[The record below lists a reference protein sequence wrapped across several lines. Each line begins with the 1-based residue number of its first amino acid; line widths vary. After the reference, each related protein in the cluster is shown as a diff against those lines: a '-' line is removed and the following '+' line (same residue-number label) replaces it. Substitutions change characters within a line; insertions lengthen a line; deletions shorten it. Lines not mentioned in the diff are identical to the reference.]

1 MVGVAAGSGAFFAA
15 GVALTTA
22 YAIGAMASMA
32 ALMLTTK
39 TPSFSDFR
47 GASERSQ
54 VLRAASSSKVA
65 VYGRV
70 ISSGLLSNAKEQVGD
85 QTDGELI
92 YLALTIAGHKIS
104 RVGRLWLGDDLIETF
119 GDLASYELHNDRQTC
134 DPYML
139 ANCPNWREDMIGQGI
154 AWVRLTLKFNAEKF
168 PSGLPNIKMEKFG
181 AEVWDPRDGQVK
193 FTDNAALVILDY
205 YRRWLGVPDDEL
217 RLNEFIVAANIC
229 DELITLKDGTKEK
242 RYAIN
247 GEFDLSEAPAKILED
262 MHMSCAGQPTYV
274 SGMHGIVVGA
284 YYGPAS
290 EDLFDHQLQG
300 DIDLLPEP
308 PASDRI
314 NTVVG
319 TFIDGETFQKM
330 DFPAV
335 KVAQWVEEDDGQE
348 LTEDLDFRF
357 VTSPWQ
363 AQRLAN
369 ILLRQRRTSRTI
381 TCSVNLSG
389 WQYRPGSYL
398 RLYIPALGINGV
410 EFRVVDWSFDLMDG
424 VQLTLR
430 EESAAVWADA
440 VGEPMTRPDITDLPV
455 GGMAMPDQLRYEVET
470 VGEIIQ
476 GVLSW
481 RNVGTIAYNQVII
494 QRLTPGKQPVTVMT
508 AQSPGQSCRVNGLP
522 AGNYVAMVRAVA
534 LTGAHSPLAS
544 VSFTIEVPAIPVG
557 VEVEAGNWS
566 LAFRPV
572 FTGGQSYGTL
582 CEWWWSKVQLPLAE
596 VQTKATNAGLGAF
609 MTFQGLQPDT
619 TYYVWLRAVNAY
631 GKSGLFAAS
640 GKTSYDAAS
649 ILDVLDGEI
658 GAEHLREELRNPI
671 ELIPGISEELTD
683 LGGVVADIRPIVDR
697 VPVLSHEL
705 AELDAT
711 LVDLDQVVG
720 EIKPIAERVP
730 EISHELTNLGGAL
743 SALDDRSKQAEALLR
758 DEQLNLGSMGID
770 NVLQQDKLHSK
781 LDRVQAEMG
790 DLRDAIFT
798 VNPGTGEIEM
808 DAVRALRDETHA
820 SFTEVNQKL
829 DAASGTI
836 ATKADHAVVD
846 AQWQRLTE
854 AEQLLDGVNAKLT
867 QTVTKSEFAG
877 EQQRLTLVSSELD
890 AVKGS
895 LDQAVTKEEFS
906 DEQQRLTSVSNSL
919 DATKGELAQKAA
931 QSTVTAQGER
941 LAVAEQRITANSD
954 ANSAM
959 AAQVSGLK
967 AQLEQDDKTL
977 QANITDVAR
986 VSADADQVLAL
997 RVSGVE
1003 TRTDTAEGKIRVLE
1017 EVVEDAGGI
1026 TAGRFDEIAAA
1037 LDLAARAADQA
1048 AEAGVANALAGEQG
1062 EQRHRQ
1068 AEASIRHDQKVQLDL
1083 HQALAREVTEL
1094 DARFEGEKA
1103 ATAANFTEVR
1113 EVVAGVEQSAVQQ
1126 ISQLKA
1132 DYQAGDRQT
1141 NAALEERSKTLSDAD
1156 KALSERVTQLQA
1168 TLEQD
1173 GQTLNAAILE
1183 TQRTQAQGD
1192 QALAEQIGQL
1202 QTASGEQSASLTN
1215 LAQVVSDGQQATG
1228 QALQQLN
1235 TKTDQTNASV
1245 GSLSEAVSE
1254 QGKAMAGKQ
1263 DDLAAEVD
1271 LAALAS
1277 LGNTLAD
1284 EEGETRNRK
1293 ARAKI
1298 TQRQEAQANE
1308 HQALAREVTQ
1318 FRAEFAGAAADT
1330 AAELTEVRE
1339 VIAGVE
1345 QSTAQQITQLK
1356 TEYQEGDRQTNAALQ
1371 QTSKTLS
1378 DADKALS
1385 ERVTNLQA
1393 TLEQDDQTL
1402 NAAILE
1408 TQRTQTQ
1415 GDQTLAEQISQ
1426 LRTEYQEAD
1435 SQTTAAL
1442 QQTSK
1447 TLSDADKAL
1456 SERVTQLQAT
1466 LAQDDQTLNAAIL
1479 ETQRTQ
1485 AQGDQALA
1493 EQIGQLQTA
1502 SGEQSS
1508 SLTNL
1513 AQVVSDG
1520 QQATGQALQQLNTKT
1535 DQTNAS
1541 VGGLSEAVSEQGK
1554 ALAGKQDELAAEV
1567 DLAALAGLGN
1577 TLADEEGET
1586 RNRKARAQI
1595 TQRQEAQANDHQA
1608 LAREVTQ
1615 FRAEFAGAAADTAA
1629 ELTEVREVIAGV
1641 EQSTAQQITQLKTEY
1656 QEGDRQTNAALQQT
1670 SKTLSDADLAMGQR
1684 VDTVQ
1689 AQVTQQ
1695 GQTLSSAVQSE
1706 QQARTDADSALGL
1719 RVDTV
1724 QAQVTQQGQTLSSAV
1739 QSEQQARTDADRALG
1754 QRVDTVQAQVTQQGQ
1769 TLSAAVQTVAEAQA
1783 DTAGKVSA
1791 GWYTKA
1797 QVNGEGGGFGL
1808 SVTLNADG
1816 SVLSS
1821 FVIDADVFAVLSR
1834 AAGVTSKRNPFVV
1847 KNGTVYMNHA
1857 MMDTAEIGNVIA
1869 KYINVQ
1875 HLKGSLIEGG
1885 SFRGG
1890 DLWLGENAT
1899 GQFGA
1904 YGKKWNAGIDS
1915 MGRIYGSDVYFSNGT
1930 FQGNV
1935 LANSG
1940 TMNNVTIRE
1949 NCLILGKLRAEQV
1962 EGGFY
1967 VKRIYGGTSL
1977 PDNTDSSWRTAA
1989 TIRVSNGMGVSRVIE
2004 ISASAGHYEVL
2015 CKVES
2020 SGSSSLTRTATGHYE
2035 VRIIRDGATVE
2046 HIAPFSISVSATSN
2060 PSSGPREE
2068 RARGGIGVS
2077 KTALVPGDGNPHTY
2091 AVQFRFVR
2099 MGGDGASGSYAIA
2112 GCDGN
2117 DMTTAQLYISS
2128 PDLS

>member
-1 MVGVAAGSGAFFAA
+1 MPAVAIPVIAGVAAGA
-15 GVALTTA
+15 GSSLVVSTA
-22 YAIGAMASMA
+22 TAIAIGTAVASATMMITA
-32 ALMLTTK
+32 K
-39 TPSFSDFR
+39 KPSLGDYRS
-47 GASERSQ
+47 ASERSQ
-54 VLRAASSSKVA
+54 ILRAAASDKTCI
-65 VYGRV
+65 YGRV
-70 ISSGLLSNAKEQVGD
+70 VSSGLMSFAAEQK
-85 QTDGELI
+85 GEQEEGEWLHV
-92 YLALTIAGHKIS
+92 ALVISGHKLS
-104 RVGRLWLGDDLIETF
+104 RIGDIWLGDDLIGTF
-119 GDLASYELHNDRQTC
+119 GDLVSYELHVDRQTC
-134 DPYML
+134 DPFML
-139 ANCPNWREDMIGQGI
+139 ANCADWQDDMIGQGI
-154 AWVRLTLKFNAEKF
+154 TWLRISFKFDAEKF
-168 PSGLPNIKMEKFG
+168 PAGLPNIKIEKFG
-181 AEVWDPRDGQVK
+181 KEVWDPRDGQWK
-193 FTDNAALVILDY
+193 HSRNAALVILDY
-205 YRRWLGVPDDEL
+205 YRTWLSVPDDEL
-217 RLNEFIVAANIC
+217 RLDEFVQAANIC
-229 DELITLKDGTKEK
+229 DELVAIPGGGTEP
-242 RYAIN
+242 RYSLDV
-247 GEFDLSEAPAKILED
+247 EFDLGEARVKVLEA
-262 MHMSCAGQPTYV
+262 MHMACAAQPTYV
-274 SGMHGIVVGA
+274 GGKHGIIAGA

-290 EDLFDHQLQG
+290 DELRAHQIVG
-300 DIDLLPEP
+300 DMELLPEP
-308 PASDRI
+308 PSSDKI
-314 NTVVG
+314 NQVAG
-319 TFIDGETFQKM
+319 TFVDPVTFKKT

-335 KVAQWVEEDDGQE
+335 IVAEWVEEDGGQP
-348 LTEDLDFRF
+348 LIEDLDLRC
-357 VTSPWQ
+357 VTSEHQ

-369 ILLRQRRTSRTI
+369 IILRQRRNARTL

-389 WQYRPGSYL
+389 WRYRPGQTIKV
-398 RLYIPALGINGV
+398 YIPALGIQGP
-410 EFRVVDWSFDLMDG
+410 EFRVSDWAFSLNNGVD
-424 VQLTLR
+424 LTLR
-430 EESAAVWADA
+430 EDSPLFWADA
-440 VGEPMTRPDITDLPV
+440 IGKPMTRPEITELPT
-455 GGMAMPDQLRYEVET
+455 GGVAMPDLLRYELEQM
-470 VGEIIQ
+470 GEILQ

-481 RNVGTIAYNQVII
+481 RNTGTVAYNQVIV
-494 QRLTPGKQPVTVMT
+494 QRLAQGVAPVTVMT
-508 AQSPGQSCRVNGLP
+508 AQVPGQSCRVNGLA
-522 AGNYVAMVRAVA
+522 AGNYAALVRAVA
-534 LTGAHSPLAS
+534 LTGAHSPVAA
-544 VSFTIEVPAIPVG
+544 VNFTIAVPATPVG

-566 LAFRPV
+566 LALRPL
-572 FTGGQSYGTL
+572 FAGGHDFSVL
-582 CEWWWSKVQLPLAE
+582 CEWWWSHIDHPLGEAMA
-596 VQTKATNAGLGAF
+596 KAIHAGIASY
-609 MTFQGLQPDT
+609 MTLQGLRPDT
-619 TYYVWLRAVNAY
+619 EYFVWLRAVNAY
-631 GKSGLFAAS
+631 GKSGLLAARAR
-640 GKTSYDAAS
+640 TSYDAAS

-941 LAVAEQRITANSD
+941 LAVAEQRITATSD
-954 ANSAM
+954 ANSVM

-1168 TLEQD
+1168 TLAQD
-1173 GQTLNAAILE
+1173 DQTLNAAILE

-1202 QTASGEQSASLTN
+1202 QTASGEQSSSLTN

-1245 GSLSEAVSE
+1245 GGLSEAVSE
-1254 QGKAMAGKQ
+1254 QGKALAGKQ
-1263 DDLAAEVD
+1263 DELAAEVD
-1271 LAALAS
+1271 LAALAG

-1293 ARAKI
+1293 ARAQI

-1426 LRTEYQEAD
+1426 LRTEYQAAD

-1595 TQRQEAQANDHQA
+1595 TQRQEAQANEHQA

-1857 MMDTAEIGNVIA
+1857 LMDTAEIGNVIA

-1875 HLKGSLIEGG
+1875 HLVGALVEGG

-1890 DLWLGENAT
+1890 DLWLGENPN
-1899 GQFGA
+1899 GSFGA
-1904 YGKKWNAGIDS
+1904 YGKRWNAGIDS
-1915 MGRIYGSDVYFSNGT
+1915 NGRIYGSGVYFESGT

-1949 NCLILGKLRAEQV
+1949 NCQILGNLSAAQITGDIVRVYDASNQAQINLGSSAYGRDIAFSMIANSGRDTTTV
-1962 EGGFY
+1962 TAWVNGVAVRQFQARITDVAGTISSNTVTGSHTMYLPAGQNHVVQFTWSGSGG
-1967 VKRIYGGTSL
+1967 
-1977 PDNTDSSWRTAA
+1977 N
-1989 TIRVSNGMGVSRVIE
+1989 N
-2004 ISASAGHYEVL
+2004 SAS
-2015 CKVES
+2015 C
-2020 SGSSSLTRTATGHYE
+2020 T
-2035 VRIIRDGATVE
+2035 II
-2046 HIAPFSISVSATSN
+2046 
-2060 PSSGPREE
+2060 
-2068 RARGGIGVS
+2068 VS
-2077 KTALVPGDGNPHTY
+2077 KH
-2091 AVQFRFVR
+2091 
-2099 MGGDGASGSYAIA
+2099 
-2112 GCDGN
+2112 
-2117 DMTTAQLYISS
+2117 
-2128 PDLS
+2128 

>member
-1 MVGVAAGSGAFFAA
+1 MPAAAIPVIAGVAAGAA
-15 GVALTTA
+15 STLVVTTA
-22 YAIGAMASMA
+22 TAIAIGSAVMSATM
-32 ALMLTTK
+32 MLTMK
-39 TPSFSDFR
+39 KPSLGDYTS
-47 GASERSQ
+47 ASERSQ
-54 VLRAASSSKVA
+54 VLRAAASDKSC

-70 ISSGLLSNAKEQVGD
+70 ISSGLMSFAAEEAGEQD
-85 QTDGELI
+85 EGEWLH
-92 YLALTIAGHKIS
+92 LALVLAGTKLTRI
-104 RVGRLWLGDDLIETF
+104 GDLWLGDDLVGTY
-119 GDLASYELHNDRQTC
+119 GDLVSWELHADRQTC

-139 ANCPNWREDMIGQGI
+139 EKCADWKEDMIGQGI
-154 AWVRLTLKFNAEKF
+154 TWLRLSLKFDAEKF
-168 PSGLPNIKMEKFG
+168 PAGLPNIKVEKFG
-181 AEVWDPRDGQVK
+181 KEVWDPRDNK
-193 FTDNAALVILDY
+193 WKWSDNPALVILDY
-205 YRRWLGVPDDEL
+205 YRSWLQVPDDEI
-217 RLNEFIVAANIC
+217 RIEEFIVAANIC
-229 DELITLKDGTKEK
+229 DEIVTVADGKVEP
-242 RYAIN
+242 RYTIN
-247 GEFDLSEAPAKILED
+247 AEFDLTEPRAKVLEA
-262 MHMSCAGQPTYV
+262 MHMACCGQPTYI
-274 SGMHGIVVGA
+274 GGRFGILAGA

-290 EDLFDHQLQG
+290 DELRPHQLVG
-300 DIDLLPEP
+300 DLELLPEP
-308 PASDRI
+308 SSSDKI
-314 NTVVG
+314 NQVAG
-319 TFIDGETFQKM
+319 TFVDPITFKKT

-335 KVAQWVEEDDGQE
+335 IVPEWVEEDGGYP
-348 LTEDLDFRF
+348 LLEDLDLRF
-357 VTSPWQ
+357 VTSEHQ
-363 AQRLAN
+363 AQRIAN
-369 ILLRQRRTSRTI
+369 IILRQRRAARTI

-389 WQYRPGSYL
+389 WRYRPGQTIRFYL
-398 RLYIPALGINGV
+398 PAFGINGP
-410 EFRVVDWSFDLMDG
+410 EFRVTDWAFSLNGGVD
-424 VQLTLR
+424 LTLR
-430 EESAAVWADA
+430 EDSPLFWADA
-440 VGEPMTRPDITDLPV
+440 IGKPMERPEITELPS
-455 GGMAMPDQLRYEVET
+455 GGVAMPDQLRYEVEQ
-470 VGEIIQ
+470 VGEVIQ

-494 QRLTPGKQPVTVMT
+494 QRLDPDQPPQVVLT
-508 AQSPGQSCRVNGLP
+508 AQVPGQSCRVNGLA
-522 AGNYVAMVRAVA
+522 AGNYVGQVRAIA
-534 LTGAHSPLAS
+534 MTGAPSPVAS
-544 VSFTIEVPAIPVG
+544 VSFTIAVPAIPVG

-596 VQTKATNAGLGAF
+596 VQAKATQAGLGAY

-640 GKTSYDAAS
+640 GKTTYDAAS
-649 ILDVLDGEI
+649 ILDILDGEI
-658 GAEHLREELRNPI
+658 GGEHLREELRQPI
-671 ELIPGISEELTD
+671 EQIADIVDQAIPDIIGKLELVEREFTD
-683 LGGVVADIRPIVDR
+683 LSETVA
-697 VPVLSHEL
+697 
-705 AELDAT
+705 
-711 LVDLDQVVG
+711 
-720 EIKPIAERVP
+720 PIAERVP
-730 EISHELTNLGGAL
+730 VIDRELTGLG
-743 SALDDRSKQAEALLR
+743 SALAALDERATQTESLLR
-758 DEQLNLGSMGID
+758 DEQDSLGQMGIGA
-770 NVLQQDKLHSK
+770 VLQQDKLHGK
-781 LDRVQAEMG
+781 IDRVQSEMG

-808 DAVRALRDETHA
+808 DAVRALRDETQA
-820 SFTEVNQKL
+820 SFTEVNQSL
-829 DAASGTI
+829 DAVTGTL
-836 ATKADHAVVD
+836 AAKADHAVVD
-846 AQWQRLTE
+846 AQGERLTE
-854 AEQLLDGVNAKLT
+854 AEQALDGINAALT

-877 EQQRLTLVSSELD
+877 EQQRLTEVSS
-890 AVKGS
+890 
-895 LDQAVTKEEFS
+895 
-906 DEQQRLTSVSNSL
+906 SL
-919 DATKGELAQKAA
+919 DAALGQIQQKAA
-931 QSTVTAQGER
+931 QSTVTEQGER
-941 LAVAEQRITANSD
+941 LAAAEQRITVNSD
-954 ANSAM
+954 AQSAL
-959 AAQVSGLK
+959 AERVSGLK
-967 AQLEQDDKTL
+967 AELEADDQTL
-977 QANITDVAR
+977 LANITEVAR
-986 VSADADQVLAL
+986 VSTEADQVLAE

-1003 TRTDTAEGKIRVLE
+1003 VRTGTAEGKIRALE
-1017 EVVEDAGGI
+1017 QIVESDGGI
-1026 TAGRFDEIAAA
+1026 TAGRFDEITAT
-1037 LDLAARAADQA
+1037 LDLTAKAADQA
-1048 AEAGVANALAGEQG
+1048 AEAAIANALAGDKG

-1068 AEASIRHDQKVQLDL
+1068 AEASIRRDQEAQANE
-1083 HQALAREVTEL
+1083 HQALAREVTQFRAEF
-1094 DARFEGEKA
+1094 AGEAA
-1103 ATAANFTEVR
+1103 ATAAELTEVR
-1113 EVVAGVEQSAVQQ
+1113 EVIAGVEQSTAQQ
-1126 ISQLKA
+1126 ISQLRA
-1132 DYQAGDRQT
+1132 EYQEGDRQT
-1141 NAALEERSKTLSDAD
+1141 NAALEESNKTLSDAD

-1173 GQTLNAAILE
+1173 DQMLNAAILE

-1192 QALAEQIGQL
+1192 QALAEQIDQL

-1215 LAQVVSDGQQATG
+1215 LAKVVSDGQQATG
-1228 QALQQLN
+1228 EALQQLN

-1254 QGKAMAGKQ
+1254 QGKALAGKQ
-1263 DDLAAEVD
+1263 DDLVAEVD

-1277 LGNTLAD
+1277 
-1284 EEGETRNRK
+1284 
-1293 ARAKI
+1293 
-1298 TQRQEAQANE
+1298 
-1308 HQALAREVTQ
+1308 
-1318 FRAEFAGAAADT
+1318 
-1330 AAELTEVRE
+1330 
-1339 VIAGVE
+1339 
-1345 QSTAQQITQLK
+1345 
-1356 TEYQEGDRQTNAALQ
+1356 
-1371 QTSKTLS
+1371 
-1378 DADKALS
+1378 
-1385 ERVTNLQA
+1385 
-1393 TLEQDDQTL
+1393 
-1402 NAAILE
+1402 
-1408 TQRTQTQ
+1408 
-1415 GDQTLAEQISQ
+1415 
-1426 LRTEYQEAD
+1426 
-1435 SQTTAAL
+1435 
-1442 QQTSK
+1442 
-1447 TLSDADKAL
+1447 
-1456 SERVTQLQAT
+1456 
-1466 LAQDDQTLNAAIL
+1466 
-1479 ETQRTQ
+1479 
-1485 AQGDQALA
+1485 
-1493 EQIGQLQTA
+1493 
-1502 SGEQSS
+1502 
-1508 SLTNL
+1508 
-1513 AQVVSDG
+1513 
-1520 QQATGQALQQLNTKT
+1520 
-1535 DQTNAS
+1535 
-1541 VGGLSEAVSEQGK
+1541 
-1554 ALAGKQDELAAEV
+1554 
-1567 DLAALAGLGN
+1567 LGN

-1595 TQRQEAQANDHQA
+1595 TQRQEAQANEHQA

-1615 FRAEFAGAAADTAA
+1615 FRAEFAGEAAATAA

-1670 SKTLSDADLAMGQR
+1670 SKTLSDADLA
-1684 VDTVQ
+1684 
-1689 AQVTQQ
+1689 
-1695 GQTLSSAVQSE
+1695 
-1706 QQARTDADSALGL
+1706 
-1719 RVDTV
+1719 
-1724 QAQVTQQGQTLSSAV
+1724 
-1739 QSEQQARTDADRALG
+1739 LG

-1769 TLSAAVQTVAEAQA
+1769 TLSAAVQTVAKAQA
-1783 DTAGKVSA
+1783 DTAGQVEA

-1857 MMDTAEIGNVIA
+1857 LMDTAEIGNVIA

-2020 SGSSSLTRTATGHYE
+2020 SASSLLTRTATGHYE